1 MRRLHKSF
9 VTLSLLVAL
18 CAFAASASAQQ
29 GVSKERFIN
38 GRITRI
44 DIGARTLTVL
54 DASTRR
60 EIRVRIPDGIRFKTS
75 HHAYTR
81 VGFEQLLPGMV
92 VRDLSVS

>member
-1 MRRLHKSF
+1 MLRLHKSF

-18 CAFAASASAQQ
+18 CAFAGSASAKP
-29 GVSKERFIN
+29 GVSKERFVN

-44 DIGARTLTVL
+44 DIGARTLTVR

-60 EIRVRIPDGIRFKTS
+60 EIRVRIPEVIRFRTT
-75 HHAYTR
+75 HHTYTR

>member
-1 MRRLHKSF
+1 MLRLHKSF

-18 CAFAASASAQQ
+18 CASAASASAKPAA
-29 GVSKERFIN
+29 SKERFVN
-38 GRITRI
+38 GRITSI
-44 DIGARTLTVL
+44 DIGARTLTLL

-60 EIRVRIPDGIRFKTS
+60 EIRVRVPDGVRFRTS